1 MNKTLLFLFLSVSA
15 TVFAQQKSDKR
26 GISENNFTY
35 EAEVNALAKGVT
47 WYYNWGQTPS
57 ANVRNVVGPNKD
69 MEFVPMIWNASLDA
83 SGKLTNV
90 SALVNY
96 LEKNPGV
103 KYLLGFNEP
112 NFKAQANMLP
122 ADAAK
127 AWRAVEALAEKYK
140 LSLVSPALN
149 YSGEALSDGRV
160 YQPNEWMDAFIAAYK
175 SQNGGAEPRMDY
187 VALHSYMN
195 SPTAMMGYVENFA
208 KRYNKKVWLTEFCS
222 WEGQVD
228 SISQQNALVQKLN
241 MLEQSEYVFRY
252 SWFKAKGSAT
262 NPYFRLLINPNI
274 ITKNPA
280 VGTLSNAGQFYVNLS
295 GYDKNKYYL
304 PGEKILAKDYTF
316 ANTSGLQLNTDEAF
330 MLSTVVVSSFD
341 LGAKLE
347 YQVEVPADGI
357 YNLEIRMSGRKF
369 LQLPKIG
376 IYVDGSSSAAVQ
388 QEMKDTGATSSDD
401 RWDTQTIAVP
411 LSAGRHTL
419 QLRSLQST
427 ECKFNWLRLTAGTG
441 IENVQADTNNNEAI
455 YDLLGRKV
463 EKITHGVYI
472 KKGKKYL
479 R

>member
-1 MNKTLLFLFLSVSA
+1 MKKTLLFLFLSVSA
-15 TVFAQQKSDKR
+15 AVFAQQKSDKR

-35 EAEVNALAKGVT
+35 EAEVNALAKGVS

-57 ANVRNVVGPNKD
+57 ANVRNVVGPDKD
-69 MEFVPMIWNASLDA
+69 VEFVPMIWNASLDA
-83 SGKLTNV
+83 DGNLTNV

-127 AWRAVEALAEKYK
+127 AWRAVEALAEKYN
-140 LSLVSPALN
+140 LSLVAPALN
-149 YSGEALSDGRV
+149 YSGEALTDGRV
-160 YQPNEWMDAFIAAYK
+160 YQPNDWMDAFIAAYK

-195 SPTAMMGYVENFA
+195 SPSAMMGYVENFA

-228 SISQQNALVQKLN
+228 SLSQQMSLVQKLN
-241 MLEQSEYVFRY
+241 LLEQSDYVFRY
-252 SWFKAKGSAT
+252 SWFKAKGSASS
-262 NPYFRLLINPNI
+262 PFFRLLINPNI
-274 ITKNPA
+274 ITKQPA
-280 VGTLSNAGQFYVNLS
+280 VGTLSDTGQLYVNLS
-295 GYDKNKYYL
+295 GYDKNKYYQL
-304 PGEKILAKDYTF
+304 GETILAKDYTF
-316 ANTSGLQLNTDEAF
+316 ANTSGLQINTDDAY

-347 YQVEVPADGI
+347 YQVEVPDDGI
-357 YNLEIRMSGRKF
+357 YNLEIRLSGRKF

-388 QEMKDTGATSSDD
+388 QEMSATGATSTTDL
-401 RWDTQTIAVP
+401 WDTQTVAVP

-427 ECKFNWLRLTAGTG
+427 ECKFNWLRLSSVNAITD
-441 IENVQADTNNNEAI
+441 VQTDEYKDDTI
-455 YDLLGRKV
+455 YDLQGRKV
-463 EKITHGVYI
+463 KNVTHGLYI
-472 KKGKKYL
+472 KNGKKYL